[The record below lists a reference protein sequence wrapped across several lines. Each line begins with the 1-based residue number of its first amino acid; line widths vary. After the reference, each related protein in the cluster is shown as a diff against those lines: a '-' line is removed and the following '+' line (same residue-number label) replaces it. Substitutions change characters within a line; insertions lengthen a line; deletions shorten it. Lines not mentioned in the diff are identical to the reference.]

1 LGDLIIAHTDLSR
14 QSSGSE
20 EELRKALIEAECDN
34 QAKAAFLVTVS
45 HELRAPLNAIVG
57 SANMLAEQIYGPL
70 GSENIINTPV
80 PIKFT

>member
-1 LGDLIIAHTDLSR
+1 MGDLIIAHTDLSR
-14 QSSGSE
+14 QRSGSE

-80 PIKFT
+80 SIKFT

>member
-1 LGDLIIAHTDLSR
+1 MGDLIIAHTDLSR

>member
-1 LGDLIIAHTDLSR
+1 MGDLIIAHTDLSR
-14 QSSGSE
+14 QRSGSE

-45 HELRAPLNAIVG
+45 HELRAPLNVIVG

-80 PIKFT
+80 SIKFT

>member
-1 LGDLIIAHTDLSR
+1 
-14 QSSGSE
+14 
-20 EELRKALIEAECDN
+20 LRKALIEAECDN
-34 QAKAAFLVTVS
+34 QAKADFLVTAS

-80 PIKFT
+80 SIKFT